1 MAVQATPTGIVTS
14 RTADR
19 NVAGQA
25 VALTVFSTMRRW
37 GLVVLPLFFWFVRDL
52 RVPGRESL
60 GTLRALSF
68 IHFARWTIVR
78 RIPYNGPPQR
88 RERLRFPHLYFESN
102 FNGGWEEYI
111 DAFSY
116 TLSLGMQVIWG
127 SSYGFPGP
135 VPAGPFKR
143 YIRDNE
149 IVASHFY
156 SAYPDATATMILA
169 ALELEPRVD
178 ALAARAQALS
188 PDEFATAWDELLT
201 EAQGCL

>member
-1 MAVQATPTGIVTS
+1 MAVLATPTGTVTS

-19 NVAGQA
+19 YVAGQA
-25 VALTVFSTMRRW
+25 VALTVFSTTRW
-37 GLVVLPLFFWFVRDL
+37 WGPAVLRLFFWFVRDVRL
-52 RVPGRESL
+52 PGRESL
-60 GTLRALSF
+60 GTLKALSF

-78 RIPYNGPPQR
+78 RIPYNGLPQR

-116 TLSLGMQVIWG
+116 VLSLGMKVLWG

-135 VPAGPFKR
+135 VPAGPFKQ

-149 IVASHFY
+149 LVASHYY
-156 SAYPDATATMILA
+156 SAYPEATATMVLA
-169 ALELEPRVD
+169 ALALEPRVD
-178 ALAARAQALS
+178 ELVARAPGLS
-188 PDEFATAWDELLT
+188 PKAFAAAWRELLT
-201 EAQGCL
+201 EGQGGL